1 MKKKKSNNLAS
12 EFILEDTEQT
22 ARMKEMALS
31 DAYSC
36 SGEMYKL
43 LSYEVMHNLVKKIK
57 KGEVKLKSDLVYGK
71 DVITTEEKFLENLDH
86 YIGYTRDN
94 YLIEHHE
101 LLCLIELSLGNK
113 YSEVLFSL
121 DDIHCEEGFEF
132 YYSEFRK
139 MFINN
144 FYENVFYFGKVADS
158 NSFIRRFV
166 NEFEDHNFDS
176 NRNIK
181 EIEKVFKKIVSCRNN
196 NLFNSFVPN
205 KEYNDKN
212 LEFYYHQIEWVL
224 SDYYGAKDKTLLI
237 DKTMLISDFT
247 YLTFDIT
254 SNVKTLKNNDDL
266 MIRIRIKNKWFD
278 YTTTA
283 PLMKK
288 RELFELI
295 QSIKDTDRHQPEEIE
310 LSFLNADLRFSF
322 WGSDSDK
329 NMDLM
334 LDIYDDNAKFTGDM
348 YSLSFNEERMNVF
361 LYLLESQINI

>member
-1 MKKKKSNNLAS
+1 MKKKNSNSLAS
-12 EFILEDTEQT
+12 EFVLEDTKQI
-22 ARMKEMALS
+22 ARMKQMALS

-57 KGEVKLKSDLVYGK
+57 KREVKLNSKLVYGK

-86 YIGYTRDN
+86 YIGYVRDN
-94 YLIEHHE
+94 YFIDHYEQI
-101 LLCLIELSLGNK
+101 CLIELSLGNK
-113 YSEVLFSL
+113 YSDVLFSL
-121 DDIHCEEGFEF
+121 EDIHSEEGYEF

-144 FYENVFYFGKVADS
+144 FYENVFYFGSVAEA
-158 NSFIRRFV
+158 NSFIKRFV
-166 NEFEDHNFDS
+166 SEFEEYNFDD

-181 EIEKVFKKIVSCRNN
+181 EIEEIFKKIVSCRNN

-205 KEYNDKN
+205 AEYNNKN

-224 SDYYGAKDKTLLI
+224 SDYYGAKDKILLI

-254 SNVKTLKNNDDL
+254 SNVKTLKKDDDL
-266 MIRIRIKNKWFD
+266 IIRLRIKNKWFD

-295 QSIKDTDRHQPEEIE
+295 QLIKDIEPTQPEEVE
-310 LSFLNADLRFSF
+310 FSFINPDLRFSF
-322 WGSDSDK
+322 WGSGCDK
-329 NMDLM
+329 N
-334 LDIYDDNAKFTGDM
+334 ARFTGDI

-361 LYLLESQINI
+361 LYLLESQINN